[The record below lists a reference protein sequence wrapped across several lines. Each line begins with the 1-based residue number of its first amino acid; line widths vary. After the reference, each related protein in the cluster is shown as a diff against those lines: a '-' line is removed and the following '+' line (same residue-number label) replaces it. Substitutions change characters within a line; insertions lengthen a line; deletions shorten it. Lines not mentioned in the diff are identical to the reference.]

1 VSTRLNFIDSLY
13 RLDSPAVSSSVILR
27 SLNLFCDS
35 GGILMKN
42 VVSLLLI
49 IGLVVVGVMNRD
61 KLSGL
66 FGRSSTVEEI
76 PMATPEPVP
85 EPRESTPPPITPHP
99 ARESQAQAMIV
110 YPGLKVPNSA
120 LNKKFVALYADA
132 RHSDPAMLARP
143 DWPMKLAER
152 AMVELGG
159 APLPVPTPVSRG
171 TGALPGGPLDSKPVK
186 GGRGG
191 I

>member
-1 VSTRLNFIDSLY
+1 
-13 RLDSPAVSSSVILR
+13 
-27 SLNLFCDS
+27 
-35 GGILMKN
+35 MKN

-61 KLSGL
+61 RLRGL
-66 FGRSSTVEEI
+66 IGGSSTTEEI

-85 EPRESTPPPITPHP
+85 ETHVDTAPPSATPNP
-99 ARESQAQAMIV
+99 AKESQAQAV
-110 YPGLKVPNSA
+110 SLYPGLKIPNSA

-132 RHSDPAMLARP
+132 HRSDPAMLARP

-159 APLPVPTPVSRG
+159 APMPVPTPTPHA
-171 TGALPGGPLDSKPVK
+171 TGALPGGSLDARPNPLNEKPFK
-186 GGRGG
+186 GGR
-191 I
+191 

>member
-1 VSTRLNFIDSLY
+1 
-13 RLDSPAVSSSVILR
+13 
-27 SLNLFCDS
+27 
-35 GGILMKN
+35 MKN

-61 KLSGL
+61 KLRGL
-66 FGRSSTVEEI
+66 IGSSSTVDEI

-85 EPRESTPPPITPHP
+85 DTHADSTPPPATPHP
-99 ARESQAQAMIV
+99 AKESQAQAVSV
-110 YPGLKVPNSA
+110 YPGLKIPNSA

-132 RHSDPAMLARP
+132 RRGDPAMLTRP

-159 APLPVPTPVSRG
+159 APLPVPTPAPRG
-171 TGALPGGPLDSKPVK
+171 TGTLPGGALDSKPSPLTDKPVK
-186 GGRGG
+186 AGR
-191 I
+191 